1 MRPRLTFV
9 AIAGA
14 VLAVAAATATAATTA
29 PAPAGTVTF
38 LAGQASRLAAGKALP
53 LAVGAS
59 VFAGD
64 VIETQKRTRLEI
76 KLSDASVLRLGPAA
90 RVDLSAASF
99 GRSVEDRQVS
109 AKLQVGN
116 VWAKVAKT
124 VGGESRFEVKTEN
137 AVAGVRGTTFRVD
150 AAQDRSV
157 VVKVYSGTVAVAGGR
172 IPRPEHGGNDADAE
186 PTRAPDATQ
195 VAAAGEPAKTDA
207 KADPARTEPP
217 KKVRKQVAGPK
228 QVTKEQWEKIVTS
241 MMVVK
246 VSADGSATE
255 PEPFSLASKGD
266 DDWETWNTER
276 DSVE

>member
-1 MRPRLTFV
+1 MRARLTFV
-9 AIAGA
+9 ALACAG
-14 VLAVAAATATAATTA
+14 LAVAAATATAAP

-38 LAGQASRLAAGKALP
+38 LAGQAERVAAGKAQP

-64 VIETQKRTRLEI
+64 VIQTQKRTRLEI
-76 KLSDASVLRLGPAA
+76 KLSDQSVLRLGPSAK
-90 RVDLSAASF
+90 VDLSAASF

-157 VVKVYSGTVAVAGGR
+157 VVKVYNGTVAVAGGR
-172 IPRPEHGGNDADAE
+172 IPRPTHGGDEGEVE
-186 PTRAPDATQ
+186 PTRAGEPDK
-195 VAAAGEPAKTDA
+195 VAQADAAKAGEG
-207 KADPARTEPP
+207 
-217 KKVRKQVAGPK
+217 KKKIRKQIAGPK
-228 QVTKEQWEKIVTS
+228 QVTKEQWEKIVTA

-255 PEPFSLASKGD
+255 PESFALATQGQD
-266 DDWETWNTER
+266 EWEDWNRER